1 MILGIHPYV
10 VVEGRGREALAFY
23 QEAIDAQVLQVQT
36 FGDMPE
42 NPDFPTPKE
51 MKHLIINAH
60 LKVGNADLMLSD
72 TFPGQTLSMGEQ
84 VTISLTTNNVE
95 KTRQVFVKLQEEGK
109 INMALEETFWSPLYG
124 QVTDKFGIKW
134 QITTFVG

>member
-10 VVEGRGREALAFY
+10 VVEGRGREAIAFY

-36 FGDMPE
+36 FGDVPE

-51 MKHLIINAH
+51 MKQLIINAH

-72 TFPGQTLSMGEQ
+72 TFPGQILPNHLLDYKRCRKNETS
-84 VTISLTTNNVE
+84 V
-95 KTRQVFVKLQEEGK
+95 RQTSRRRQNKYDFGRN
-109 INMALEETFWSPLYG
+109 ILEPVIWTSNR
-124 QVTDKFGIKW
+124 
-134 QITTFVG
+134 

>member
-10 VVEGRGREALAFY
+10 VVEGRGREAIAFY

-36 FGDMPE
+36 FGDVPE

-51 MKHLIINAH
+51 MKQLIINAH

-72 TFPGQTLSMGEQ
+72 TFPGQILPIGEQ
-84 VTISLTTNNVE
+84 VTISLTTNDVE
-95 KTRQVFVKLQEEGK
+95 KTRQVFAKLQEEGK
-109 INMALEETFWSPLYG
+109 INMTLEETFWSPLYG
-124 QVTDKFGIKW
+124 QVTDKFGVKW
-134 QITTFVG
+134 QITTFIG